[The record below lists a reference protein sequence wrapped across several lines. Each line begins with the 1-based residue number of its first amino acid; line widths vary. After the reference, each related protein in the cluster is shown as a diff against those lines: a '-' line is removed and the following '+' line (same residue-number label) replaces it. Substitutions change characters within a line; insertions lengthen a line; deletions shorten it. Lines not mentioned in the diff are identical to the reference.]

1 MTTLQPVR
9 NGFWRRF
16 TPLLG
21 LGLIGTT
28 GLVPVLIQQFATLPA
43 NVSLSPPALI
53 AVALAQTAVLV
64 AGATALGAAL
74 APRLGLRSHL
84 AERGVGGP
92 NVLPAL
98 ASEAPLAVGLGLVSA
113 ALIVGLDLAVRPL
126 MPQEFLAAVQASG
139 SGFATLISGLLYGG
153 IAEELLLRWGVM
165 SLFTWVGW
173 RIGQRGVGQP
183 ATVVVWLAILGAA
196 LIFGLAHLPAAATL
210 APLTPAFVLRTVLL
224 NSVAGIVTGWLFW
237 RRSLE
242 AAMLAHMAV
251 HVGFALARL
260 LGGEV

>member
-1 MTTLQPVR
+1 MTTLQPAR

-16 TPLLG
+16 TPLFG
-21 LGLIGTT
+21 LGLIGTA
-28 GLVPVLIQQFATLPA
+28 GIVPVLSRQLATLPT
-43 NVSLSPPALI
+43 NLPLSPPALI

-64 AGATALGAAL
+64 AVATALGAAL

-92 NVLPAL
+92 HVLPAL
-98 ASEAPLAVGLGLVSA
+98 AGEAPLAV
-113 ALIVGLDLAVRPL
+113 DLALRPL
-126 MPQEFLAAVQASG
+126 MPQEFLAAVQASVQASS
-139 SGFATLISGLLYGG
+139 SGLATLISGLLYGG

-165 SLFTWVGW
+165 SLFAWVGW

-183 ATVVVWLAILGAA
+183 TTVVVWLAILGAA
-196 LIFGLAHLPAAATL
+196 LLFGLGHLPAAAAL

-224 NSVAGIVTGWLFW
+224 NSIFGIVAGWLFW

-242 AAMLAHMAV
+242 AAILAHMTV

>member
-1 MTTLQPVR
+1 MTTLQPAR
-9 NGFWRRF
+9 NGFRRRF
-16 TPLLG
+16 IPLFG
-21 LGLIGTT
+21 LGLIGTV
-28 GLVPVLIQQFATLPA
+28 GLVPVLIQQFAALPA
-43 NVSLSPPALI
+43 NVSLAPPALMAI
-53 AVALAQTAVLV
+53 ALAQTAVLI

-84 AERGVGGP
+84 AERAVGGP
-92 NVLPAL
+92 PVLPAL
-98 ASEAPLAVGLGLVSA
+98 AREAPLAVGLGLVSA
-113 ALIVGLDLAVRPL
+113 ALIVGLDFASRPL
-126 MPQEFLAAVQASG
+126 MPQEFLAAVQASSNG
-139 SGFATLISGLLYGG
+139 LVALISGLLYGG

-165 SLFTWVGW
+165 SLFVWVGW

-196 LIFGLAHLPAAATL
+196 LLFGLGHLPAAAGL

-224 NSVAGIVTGWLFW
+224 NSVFGIVAGWLFW

-242 AAMLAHMAV
+242 AAMLAHMTV

-260 LGGEV
+260 LGAGL

>member
-1 MTTLQPVR
+1 MTTLQPAR

-16 TPLLG
+16 TPLFG
-21 LGLIGTT
+21 LGLIGTA
-28 GLVPVLIQQFATLPA
+28 GIVPVLSRQLATLPT
-43 NVSLSPPALI
+43 NLPLSPPAVI

-92 NVLPAL
+92 HVLPAL
-98 ASEAPLAVGLGLVSA
+98 AGEAPLAVGLGLVSA
-113 ALIVGLDLAVRPL
+113 ALIVGLDLALRPL

-139 SGFATLISGLLYGG
+139 SGLATLISGLLYGG
-153 IAEELLLRWGVM
+153 IAEELLMRWGVM
-165 SLFTWVGW
+165 SLFAWVGW
-173 RIGQRGVGQP
+173 RIGQRGVGLP

-196 LIFGLAHLPAAATL
+196 LLFGLGHLPAAAAL

-224 NSVAGIVTGWLFW
+224 NSIAGIVAGWLFW

-242 AAMLAHMAV
+242 AAMLAHMTV

-260 LGGEV
+260 LAVAV